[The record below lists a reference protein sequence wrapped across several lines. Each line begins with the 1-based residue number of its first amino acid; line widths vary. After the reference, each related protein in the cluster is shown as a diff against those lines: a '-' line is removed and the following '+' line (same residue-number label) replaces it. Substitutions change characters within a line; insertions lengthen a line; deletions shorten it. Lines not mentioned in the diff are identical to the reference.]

1 MANTAKHEWPM
12 VPLSELV
19 KFQSGGTPATK
30 NLEFYGGDI
39 PWITSADIS
48 EDHAVKPQKFVTEA
62 AIANSAACIAESG
75 SILLVTR
82 IGVGKCAIV
91 DRPLSYSQDIT
102 NLVDLSDGCDA
113 RYLIHFLQ
121 SSRRFFESRSRGVTI
136 KGIKRSDL
144 IDLLVPLPPID
155 EQRRIATILGQVEE
169 LVRAQ
174 NAQITH
180 IDSLLQQAI
189 ESMLVGREVSRE
201 LGQIAEI
208 QSGITKGRKVTVGA
222 DLGLV
227 PYLAVSNVK
236 DGYLDMDS
244 VKQILATELEISRYR
259 LEPGDVVLTEGGDPD
274 KLGRGTVWNNERPLC
289 IHQNHIFRVRIRK
302 DATNLTP
309 SVLAAILQTTALKK
323 YFVKSAK
330 QTTGIASINK
340 TQLSKAPIPVLS
352 EEQVARV
359 AQVLETISAERK
371 RAENSLAQL
380 IKLSDSLFTRAF
392 QGEL

>member
-1 MANTAKHEWPM
+1 M
-12 VPLSELV
+12 
-19 KFQSGGTPATK
+19 
-30 NLEFYGGDI
+30 
-39 PWITSADIS
+39 
-48 EDHAVKPQKFVTEA
+48 
-62 AIANSAACIAESG
+62 
-75 SILLVTR
+75 
-82 IGVGKCAIV
+82 
-91 DRPLSYSQDIT
+91 
-102 NLVDLSDGCDA
+102 VDLSDGCDA

-274 KLGRGTVWNNERPLC
+274 KLGRGTVWNNELPLC